1 MPDLVAVPTTEIVV
15 TASRAEEER
24 GQTPASVTLIG
35 TERIERLGDP
45 LAVSLLRQVPSVAV
59 STSGPLGSLSEVRI
73 RGAEAD
79 HTLLFIDG
87 IRANDPAAGN
97 VPRFELLNSDL
108 LSRIEV
114 VRGPQSALWGP
125 EAIGGVVAVGGT
137 GSEGSRVIGEA
148 GSLGF
153 ARLGGGAAVKAGDLS
168 FDANAGFQR
177 AGGIDAFNGPE
188 RGERD
193 GYRNLSARGRLGW
206 AAAEGVE
213 LGVSG
218 FALTGRSEFDGYDP
232 MTFQRADTLDNSRNR
247 LAAGRLS
254 GRLERGGV
262 TLSGWASK
270 LGSRNRNLL
279 DDDLV
284 NVTHG
289 GRANAG
295 LQGEA
300 ELHAGGAEH
309 RLIAAAEATRET
321 FRSRNPNDPFADQK
335 QDRAQQAIVGE
346 VRSRWADW
354 LSTDVA
360 LRRDRFNRFK
370 DRTTFRASALVAP
383 AEGVQLAA
391 SFGQGIAQ
399 PSFFDLYGYYPGFFV
414 GNPDLRPE
422 RSRGWESSARLARGA
437 FRGALTAYRQRLTD
451 EIISTADFLSTEN
464 ADGRSCRRG
473 VELELGWAHSERL
486 DLTATYAFLDAE
498 EQRRSAN
505 EPARELRRP
514 RHSGSVAADGRAGR
528 LTYGASLSFVGKHRD
543 RRDSLP
549 YDLVDLDSYWLAGA
563 RLGWRLNERLE
574 VFGRIAN
581 AFDAD
586 YQDLVG
592 YRTEGRSAHGGLRLA
607 FGR

>member
-1 MPDLVAVPTTEIVV
+1 MSELAVVPSTEIVV
-15 TASRAEEER
+15 TASRALEEGGE
-24 GQTPASVTLIG
+24 TPASVTLIG

-45 LAVSLLRQVPSVAV
+45 LAVNFLRQVPSLAV
-59 STSGPLGSLSEVRI
+59 STSGSTGSVTEVRI

-87 IRANDPAAGN
+87 VRANDPAAGN

-125 EAIGGVVAVGGT
+125 EAIGGVVAVTGGDA
-137 GSEGSRVIGEA
+137 EGSRAVAEA
-148 GSLGF
+148 GSFGF
-153 ARLGGGAAVKAGDLS
+153 ARLGGGTALKAGSLTL
-168 FDANAGFQR
+168 DANAGVQR
-177 AGGIDAFNGPE
+177 AGGINAFDGPGT
-188 RGERD
+188 GERD
-193 GYRNLSARGRLGW
+193 GYRNVSGRGRISW

-232 MTFQRADTLDNSRNR
+232 LTFQRADTLDSSRNR
-247 LAAGRLS
+247 LVAGRLS
-254 GRLERGGV
+254 GRLERGSV
-262 TLSGWASK
+262 TVSAWASK

-279 DDDLV
+279 DDNLV

-295 LQGEA
+295 VQGEFG
-300 ELHAGGAEH
+300 LRTGRAEH

-335 QDRAQQAIVGE
+335 QDRTQQAVVGE
-346 VRSRWADW
+346 VRSEWTGW
-354 LSTDVA
+354 LSTDIAV
-360 LRRDRFNRFK
+360 RRDLFNRFQ
-370 DRTTFRASALVAP
+370 DRTTLRASALIAP
-383 AEGVQLAA
+383 SEGVQIAA
-391 SFGQGIAQ
+391 SYGEGIAQ
-399 PSFFDLYGYYPGFFV
+399 PSFFDLFGYYPGFFV
-414 GNPDLRPE
+414 GNPDLKPE
-422 RSRGWESSARLARGA
+422 RSRGWEVSARLTRGA

-451 EIISTADFLSTEN
+451 EIVPTADFGSTEN
-464 ADGRSCRRG
+464 ANGRSKRRG
-473 VELELGWAHSERL
+473 VELELGWARSERL

-498 EQRRSAN
+498 EQRRSAD
-505 EPARELRRP
+505 EPARELRRL

-528 LTYGASLSFVGKHRD
+528 LTYGASLAFVGKHRD

-563 RLGWRLNERLE
+563 RLGWRLNDRLE
-574 VFGRIAN
+574 LFGRLAN

-592 YRTEGRSAHGGLRLA
+592 YRTEGRSAHAGLRVAL
-607 FGR
+607 GR

>member
-1 MPDLVAVPTTEIVV
+1 MPDLAPIPTTEIVV
-15 TASRAEEER
+15 TASRAEAER
-24 GQTPASVTLIG
+24 GETPASVTLIG
-35 TERIERLGDP
+35 TERIERLGEP
-45 LAVSLLRQVPSVAV
+45 LAVSFLRQVPSLAV
-59 STSGPLGSLSEVRI
+59 STSGSAGSVTEVRI

-97 VPRFELLNSDL
+97 VPRFELLGSDL

-125 EAIGGVVAVGGT
+125 EAIGGVVAVGG
-137 GSEGSRVIGEA
+137 GGAEGARAIGEA
-148 GSLGF
+148 GSFGF
-153 ARLGGGAAVKAGDLS
+153 ARLGGGAAGKSGSLT
-168 FDANAGFQR
+168 FNANAGLQR
-177 AGGIDAFNGPE
+177 ARGIDAFDGPQG
-188 RGERD
+188 GERD
-193 GYRNLSARGRLGW
+193 GYRNLSARGRLSW

-213 LGVSG
+213 LGLTG

-232 MTFQRADTLDNSRNR
+232 LTFQRADTLDKSRNR
-247 LAAGRLS
+247 LAAARLS
-254 GRLERGGV
+254 GRLERGSLAV
-262 TLSGWASK
+262 SGWASK

-279 DDDLV
+279 DDSLV

-295 LQGEA
+295 LQGEF
-300 ELHAGGAEH
+300 ELRTGRAEH

-335 QDRAQQAIVGE
+335 QDRAQQAVVGE
-346 VRSRWADW
+346 VRSRWAGW

-360 LRRDRFNRFK
+360 LRRDLFNRFK
-370 DRTTFRASALVAP
+370 DRTTLRASALVTA
-383 AEGVQLAA
+383 ADGVQFAA
-391 SFGQGIAQ
+391 SFGEGIAQ
-399 PSFFDLYGYYPGFFV
+399 PSFFDLYGFYPGFFV

-422 RSRGWESSARLARGA
+422 RSRGWEVSARLVRGA

-451 EIISTADFLSTEN
+451 EIVSTADFLSTEN
-464 ADGRSCRRG
+464 ADGRSRRRG
-473 VELELGWAHSERL
+473 VELELGWARSERL
-486 DLTATYAFLDAE
+486 NITGTYAFLDAE
-498 EQRRSAN
+498 QQRRSADD
-505 EPARELRRP
+505 PARELRRP

-528 LTYGASLSFVGKHRD
+528 LSYGASLAFVGKHRD

-574 VFGRIAN
+574 LFGRVAN

-592 YRTEGRSAHGGLRLA
+592 YRTEGRSAHAGVRLG

>member
-1 MPDLVAVPTTEIVV
+1 
-15 TASRAEEER
+15 
-24 GQTPASVTLIG
+24 VTLIG
-35 TERIERLGDP
+35 TERIERLGEP
-45 LAVSLLRQVPSVAV
+45 LAVSLIRQVPSLAV
-59 STSGPLGSLSEVRI
+59 STSGSTGSITEVRI

-125 EAIGGVVAVGGT
+125 EAIGGVVAVGDG
-137 GSEGSRVIGEA
+137 GSEDTRAIAEA
-148 GSLGF
+148 GSFGF
-153 ARLGGGAAVKAGDLS
+153 ARLGGGGAVRSGDLT
-168 FDANAGFQR
+168 FDANAGLQR
-177 AGGIDAFNGPE
+177 ARGINAFDGPSG
-188 RGERD
+188 GERD
-193 GYRNLSARGRLGW
+193 GYRNLSARGRLSW

-213 LGVSG
+213 LGLTG

-232 MTFQRADTLDNSRNR
+232 VTFQRADTLDNSHNR

-262 TLSGWASK
+262 TFSAWASK

-279 DDDLV
+279 DDSLV

-295 LQGEA
+295 LQGEFK
-300 ELHAGGAEH
+300 LRTGLAEH
-309 RLIAAAEATRET
+309 QLIAAAEATRET
-321 FRSRNPNDPFADQK
+321 FRSRNPADPFADQE
-335 QDRAQQAIVGE
+335 QDRTQKALVGE
-346 VRSRWADW
+346 VRSQWAEW

-360 LRRDRFNRFK
+360 LRHDLFNRFK
-370 DRTTFRASALVAP
+370 DRTTLRASALVKA
-383 AEGVQLAA
+383 AEGLQLAA
-391 SFGQGIAQ
+391 SYGEGIAQ
-399 PSFFDLYGYYPGFFV
+399 PSFFDLFGYYPGFFV
-414 GNPDLRPE
+414 GNPDLKPE
-422 RSRGWESSARLARGA
+422 RSRGLEVSARLTRGV

-451 EIISTADFLSTEN
+451 EIVSTADFLSTEN
-464 ADGRSCRRG
+464 ADGRSKRRG
-473 VELELGWAHSERL
+473 VEAELGWSPSERL
-486 DLTATYAFLDAE
+486 NLTASYAFLDAE
-498 EQRRSAN
+498 EQRRSADQ
-505 EPARELRRP
+505 PARELRRP

-528 LTYGASLSFVGKHRD
+528 LIYGASLAFVGKHRD

-549 YDLVDLDSYWLAGA
+549 YELVDLDSYWLAGA

-574 VFGRIAN
+574 LFGRLAN
-581 AFDAD
+581 ALDAD

-592 YRTEGRSAHGGLRLA
+592 YRTEGRSAHAGLRVAL
-607 FGR
+607 GR